1 VRAAKGDRGRDGALL
16 ALEERLGHRFADRSL
31 LERALT
37 HTSRAN
43 ESLQRTTP
51 HNEPFEFLGDAIL
64 GFLVAELLH
73 RKDPEGDEGRKTRAR
88 AALVSAAGLAR
99 RAAALG
105 LPELILLGRGEE
117 KSGGRKK
124 SALWADAY
132 EAVIAALYLDGGFEA
147 VRRFVR
153 AEFEADL
160 RAPDSASEDPKSLL
174 QEKLQAERRPL
185 PLYAMVSE
193 EGPSHK
199 RRFRVECRLDDGSAT
214 TGEGPTKKAAQQ
226 AAAREALQRLRE
238 AAG

>member
-1 VRAAKGDRGRDGALL
+1 VKGDRGRDEALR
-16 ALEERLGHRFADRSL
+16 ALEERLGHRFGDRSL

-43 ESLQRTTP
+43 ESLQRPTP

-73 RKDPEGDEGRKTRAR
+73 RNDPEGDEGRKTRAR

-132 EAVIAALYLDGGFEA
+132 EAVIAALYLDGGLQPA
-147 VRRFVR
+147 QRFVENEMG
-153 AEFEADL
+153 AEL
-160 RAPDSASEDPKSLL
+160 LAPALHARDFKSALQELL
-174 QEKLQAERRPL
+174 QAR
-185 PLYAMVSE
+185 SE
-193 EGPSHK
+193 PPPDYVVVEEAGPAHRK
-199 RRFRVECRLDDGSAT
+199 QYRVECRVQGRALAV
-214 TGEGPTKKAAQQ
+214 GEGHSKKVAQQ
-226 AAAREALQRLRE
+226 DAARKAL
-238 AAG
+238 AAVGASAP

>member
-1 VRAAKGDRGRDGALL
+1 VKGDRGRDEALQ
-16 ALEERLGHRFADRSL
+16 ALEERLGHRFVDPSL

-43 ESLQRTTP
+43 ESLQRRTP

-124 SALWADAY
+124 AALWADAY
-132 EAVIAALYLDGGFEA
+132 EAVIAALYLDGGLEPA
-147 VRRFVR
+147 RRFV
-153 AEFEADL
+153 ENEMGGEL
-160 RAPDSASEDPKSLL
+160 LAPALHARDFKSAL
-174 QEKLQAERRPL
+174 QEKLQARGAP
-185 PLYAMVSE
+185 PPDYVVVE
-193 EGPSHK
+193 EQGPAHRK
-199 RRFRVECRLDDGSAT
+199 RYRVECRVDGRVLA
-214 TGEGPTKKAAQQ
+214 TGEGHSKKEAQQ
-226 AAAREALQRLRE
+226 AAARQALLVPV
-238 AAG
+238 